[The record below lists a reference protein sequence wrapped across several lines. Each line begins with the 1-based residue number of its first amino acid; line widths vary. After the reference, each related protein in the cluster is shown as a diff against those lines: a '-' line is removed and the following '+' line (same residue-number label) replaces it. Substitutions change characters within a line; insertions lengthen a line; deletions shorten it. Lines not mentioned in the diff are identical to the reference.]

1 MRPILVTASA
11 LAMMLSAAACSGA
24 SDANEVAAYDATSDG
39 YETRTE
45 GDMASTYDPNDPNR
59 TGTGYTDT
67 TNRTGTAFG
76 DNQNV
81 GTAGANMDS
90 RPAFMLAS
98 DEVKASKLIG
108 ADVKNSAGDDFAK
121 VSDVW
126 MGENGADPMLV
137 LEEGGIMGVGAQRY
151 TVSFDQVTVN
161 AATNRNDS
169 PNLVFQ
175 TAGDTLENLPQFEE
189 NGVNEYRLASEM
201 MGKTAEFSL
210 RDESARIDDLI
221 FTTSGEARY
230 AVISPGMLSSN
241 SVVIDADSITRA
253 QGDSDGEL
261 VITVSEDVF
270 AQAKAYRD
278 R

>member
-1 MRPILVTASA
+1 MKPILATASA

-24 SDANEVAAYDATSDG
+24 SDSNEVAAYDATTDG
-39 YETRTE
+39 YETRTDAE
-45 GDMASTYDPNDPNR
+45 TASTYDRDN
-59 TGTGYTDT
+59 TMY
-67 TNRTGTAFG
+67 G
-76 DNQNV
+76 DNRNV
-81 GTAGANMDS
+81 DIAGADMDA

-108 ADVKNSAGDDFAK
+108 ADVTNVAGEDFAT

-126 MGENGADPMLV
+126 MGENGAAPMLI

-151 TVSFDQVTVN
+151 SVGFDTVTLTPTSGEDE
-161 AATNRNDS
+161 

-175 TAGDTLENLPQFEE
+175 TAGETLENLPEFEE
-189 NGVNEYRLASEM
+189 DGVNEYRLASEM

-221 FTTSGEARY
+221 FSTTGEARY

-241 SVVIDADSITRA
+241 QVVIEADSITRA

>member
-11 LAMMLSAAACSGA
+11 LAIMLSAAACSGA

-45 GDMASTYDPNDPNR
+45 GDMASTYDRDN
-59 TGTGYTDT
+59 TMY
-67 TNRTGTAFG
+67 G

-81 GTAGANMDS
+81 VTTGAEMDS

-108 ADVKNSAGDDFAK
+108 ADVKNAAGDNYAK

-126 MGENGADPMLV
+126 MGENGAEPMLI

-201 MGKTAEFSL
+201 MGKTADFSL
-210 RDESARIDDLI
+210 RDESARVDDLI
-221 FTTSGEARY
+221 FSTSGEARY

>member
-1 MRPILVTASA
+1 MRPILATASA

-24 SDANEVAAYDATSDG
+24 SDSDEVAAYDATTDG
-39 YETRTE
+39 YQETRTD
-45 GDMASTYDPNDPNR
+45 GDTASTYDRDN
-59 TGTGYTDT
+59 TMY
-67 TNRTGTAFG
+67 G

-81 GTAGANMDS
+81 LAPGADMDA
-90 RPAFMLAS
+90 RPVFMLAS

-108 ADVKNSAGDDFAK
+108 ADVANTAGEDFAT

-126 MGENGADPMLV
+126 MGENGAAPMLI

-151 TVSFDQVTVN
+151 SVSFDTVTL
-161 AATNRNDS
+161 TPTS
-169 PNLVFQ
+169 GEEEPNLVFQ
-175 TAGDTLENLPQFEE
+175 TAGDTLENLPEFEE
-189 NGVNEYRLASEM
+189 NGINEYRLASEM

-221 FTTSGEARY
+221 FSTTGEARY

-270 AQAKAYRD
+270 ARAKAYRD

>member
-1 MRPILVTASA
+1 MRPILATASA

-24 SDANEVAAYDATSDG
+24 SHSNEVAAYDATTDG
-39 YETRTE
+39 HETRTE

-81 GTAGANMDS
+81 GTAGAEMDA
-90 RPAFMLAS
+90 RPAFMLAL

-108 ADVKNSAGDDFAK
+108 ADVRNSAGDDFAT

-126 MGENGADPMLV
+126 MGENGAEPMLI
-137 LEEGGIMGVGAQRY
+137 LEEGGIMGVGARRY
-151 TVSFDQVTVN
+151 TVSFDDVILTPSTGQ
-161 AATNRNDS
+161 DE

-175 TAGDTLENLPQFEE
+175 TAGETLDNLPEFEE

-201 MGKTAEFSL
+201 MGKTADFSL

-221 FTTSGEARY
+221 FSTTGEARY
-230 AVISPGMLSSN
+230 AVISPGLLSSN